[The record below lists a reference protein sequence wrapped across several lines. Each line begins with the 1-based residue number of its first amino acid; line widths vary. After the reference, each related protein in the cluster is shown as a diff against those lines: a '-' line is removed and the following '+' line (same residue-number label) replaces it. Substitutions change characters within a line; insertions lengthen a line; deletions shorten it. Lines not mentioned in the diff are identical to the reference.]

1 LGITNFL
8 IGMGMGMLLLVVG
21 KRAAVRWN
29 RRRMVREMKGF
40 LEDQFLTKS
49 DWQIEYEK
57 KVGTR

>member
-1 LGITNFL
+1 
-8 IGMGMGMLLLVVG
+8 MGMGMLLLVVG